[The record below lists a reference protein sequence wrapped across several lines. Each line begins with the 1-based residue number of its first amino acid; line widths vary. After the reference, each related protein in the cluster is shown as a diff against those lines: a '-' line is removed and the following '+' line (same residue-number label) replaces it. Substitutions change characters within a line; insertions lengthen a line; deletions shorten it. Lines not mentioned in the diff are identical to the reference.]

1 MLVEQKKNFSITTD
15 CHLPNLPEDGAHDHV
30 IKTHLKKLFQNHI
43 YCLPISKQGTA
54 AHLLFLHVSP
64 GEARYYFFVH
74 EGWSW
79 DLASIPKSSYSC
91 HGWKIV
97 WKITSSLHWLQ
108 HIFGLIWDAV
118 FSLQPCHEWNYFS
131 GLIQQVL
138 YHSPL
143 LLHHHLQLAPGTLFI
158 EAAFVWLRLL
168 PHTGTQAVYIPLTFK
183 VTVVI
188 VQEFPCWT

>member
-1 MLVEQKKNFSITTD
+1 MIAIFGFWDLGFGFGD
-15 CHLPNLPEDGAHDHV
+15 PV
-30 IKTHLKKLFQNHI
+30 IKTHLQKLFQNHI

-54 AHLLFLHVSP
+54 AHLLFLHVSS

-108 HIFGLIWDAV
+108 HICGLIWDAV

-131 GLIQQVL
+131 GLIQL
-138 YHSPL
+138 F
-143 LLHHHLQLAPGTLFI
+143 HHHLCSRFSITHPSSSTTTFSLLLELYLLKQLSSGCAYC
-158 EAAFVWLRLL
+158 R
-168 PHTGTQAVYIPLTFK
+168 TQAHRLYIFL
-183 VTVVI
+183 
-188 VQEFPCWT
+188 